1 MLRKNGVI
9 SKERLPKIT
18 IVHCKTCNLMLVFS
32 LSTELTW
39 LRFTFNGMDNCI
51 FIYSM
56 LRGSLSHSILTYPPC
71 ITDVYILMFPMLLA
85 WLHFIIGIVGGGLL
99 IQLATVYVIYI
110 DCICWR
116 WCRICCTLLVVV
128 IPGRGSIW
136 ENWKIT
142 RACGSCFDWG
152 HHMLWA
158 INYMNINNVD

>member
-1 MLRKNGVI
+1 MPNW
-9 SKERLPKIT
+9 
-18 IVHCKTCNLMLVFS
+18 
-32 LSTELTW
+32 LSCDLQPTHDG
-39 LRFTFNGMDNCI
+39 RDNSI
-51 FIYSM
+51 FPNSM

-116 WCRICCTLLVVV
+116 WYRICCTLLVVV
-128 IPGRGSIW
+128 ISGRGSIW

-142 RACGSCFDWG
+142 SVEKSHVCCSNKLELIYPHITQNSELRIPQICF
-152 HHMLWA
+152 
-158 INYMNINNVD
+158 